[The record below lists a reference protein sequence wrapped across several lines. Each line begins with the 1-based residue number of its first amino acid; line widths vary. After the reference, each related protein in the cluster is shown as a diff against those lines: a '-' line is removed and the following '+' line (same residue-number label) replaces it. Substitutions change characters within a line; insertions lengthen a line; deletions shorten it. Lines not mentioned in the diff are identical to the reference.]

1 MILNNLNPDFTKTF
15 VLDYFFEKEQWI
27 KFEVY
32 DVDDSGNDHIG
43 NCEVTISKIMTANR
57 QTYISDLTLPNQQN
71 SRGKIIVRADSVK

>member
-1 MILNNLNPDFTKTF
+1 VSDPEVHVFIKENRTANYSFIGKTEMILNNLNPDFTKTL

-57 QTYISDLTLPNQQN
+57 
-71 SRGKIIVRADSVK
+71 